1 MEQFII
7 KSLDST
13 LECVEVE
20 INETQIIMEIE
31 STRDVLECPYCGAA
45 SGKIHSKY
53 QRRIQDLPVQGKQ
66 VMLVLNTRKIF
77 CQNPECMHKT
87 FSEKFDFVSSRGKK
101 TKRLEERIL
110 ITSIKLSSISASA
123 LLKKD
128 GITISKSSI
137 CELVKKGSKNN
148 RPRHNNQSMH

>member
-31 STRDVLECPYCGAA
+31 STRDVLECPYCGDK

-53 QRRIQDLPVQGKQ
+53 QRRIQDLPVQGKRE
-66 VMLVLNTRKIF
+66 V
-77 CQNPECMHKT
+77 
-87 FSEKFDFVSSRGKK
+87 
-101 TKRLEERIL
+101 
-110 ITSIKLSSISASA
+110 
-123 LLKKD
+123 
-128 GITISKSSI
+128 
-137 CELVKKGSKNN
+137 
-148 RPRHNNQSMH
+148 

>member
-1 MEQFII
+1 MEQFIV
-7 KSLDST
+7 KSLDSA

-20 INETQIIMEIE
+20 IDETRIIMEIE
-31 STRDVLECPYCGAA
+31 STRDVMECPYCGEK

-53 QRRIQDLPVQGKQ
+53 QRRIQDLPVQNKQ
-66 VMLVLNTRKIF
+66 VTLVLNTRKIF
-77 CQNPECMHKT
+77 CQNPQCTHKT

-101 TKRLEERIL
+101 TNRLEERIL
-110 ITSIKLSSISASA
+110 VMSIKLSSISASA

-137 CELVKKGSKNN
+137 CELVKKRSPK
-148 RPRHNNQSMH
+148 Q